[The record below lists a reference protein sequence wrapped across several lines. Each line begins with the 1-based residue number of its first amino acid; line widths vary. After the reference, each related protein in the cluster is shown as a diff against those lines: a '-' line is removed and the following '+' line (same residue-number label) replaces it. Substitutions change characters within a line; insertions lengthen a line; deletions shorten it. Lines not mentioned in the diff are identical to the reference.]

1 MELNNF
7 EQQAKEKLSNREIA
21 PSAQAWDRLD
31 AMLSVQ
37 EKPKKKNDLVVCGSK
52 CYGTIIGRDASF

>member
-37 EKPKKKNDLVVCGSK
+37 EKPKKKNNK
-52 CYGTIIGRDASF
+52 T